1 MYIGYVRLR
10 YIIFS
15 LGNRC
20 DFTEENELAVAIKYV
35 QGQG

>member
-1 MYIGYVRLR
+1 MYNIFRL
-10 YIIFS
+10 
-15 LGNRC
+15 GEQC